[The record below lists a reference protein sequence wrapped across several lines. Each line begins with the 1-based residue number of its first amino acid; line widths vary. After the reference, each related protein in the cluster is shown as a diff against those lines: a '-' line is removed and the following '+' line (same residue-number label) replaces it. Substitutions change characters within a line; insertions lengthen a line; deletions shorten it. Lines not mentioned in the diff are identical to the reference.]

1 MTVPRFPPTGKMFP
15 NTNTRLI
22 LYLNV
27 ALVGVGPLWLLIGYF
42 AYKADNFF
50 PLVFLEVV
58 FEYIWRAS

>member
-1 MTVPRFPPTGKMFP
+1 MTVPRFPPPGKMFP

-27 ALVGVGPLWLLIGYF
+27 ALLGVGYF

-58 FEYIWRAS
+58 FEYIWRAT